1 MSELVVLFLVIMKN
15 MNIKKNISVIS
26 AVLLSLFIFAGIF
39 TVNVNTVSADCTLTY
54 DQATNDYRAGRIKI
68 TIAKADANN
77 ATAVVENNT
86 DCTFPAETASFKV
99 YDNKISGGIP
109 QSLIAV
115 TNYNIPAHSS
125 YTFVIAIAPCLS
137 QVDTY
142 YYGPGVPT
150 DRYEWLGKIFGT
162 DGRVFN
168 NIPSADGQFCTNTP
182 PPPPPPP
189 PPTPEDLAGS
199 CSVNPSS
206 VNVGGTLNWTATA
219 SGATGSYT
227 YSWSGTDS
235 LVGNSNSV
243 SKVYPNAGTK
253 TGTVTITSGTQ
264 SITRTCTGVVNENIV
279 NDDLVVS
286 CSASPS
292 SVDIDEDVT
301 WRANAT
307 GGTGSYSYDWSGT
320 DGLDGSSRYITWSYD
335 DNGTKRGTVTVTSG
349 SESASASCT
358 VSVDEEE
365 VFDDLNVRC
374 YASPSNPQ
382 IGSRMNWFARVEGGD
397 GDYDYDWSGSE
408 GLNSSSRSPY
418 MTYDTPGSKRATV
431 TVTDGQGNEDTAT
444 CYANINSVLAFSQ
457 TNQPLL
463 LDAVYLNQVPY
474 TGFADN
480 MKLYFF
486 VGMLALFS
494 AWIASIII
502 SRQSQSEA

>member
-15 MNIKKNISVIS
+15 MNIKKNISVVGAI
-26 AVLLSLFIFAGIF
+26 VLSMFVFVGAMA
-39 TVNVNTVSADCTLTY
+39 VNTNSASAACTLTY
-54 DQATNDYRAGRIKI
+54 DQAFSAFRGGKIKMNMY
-68 TIAKADANN
+68 KADASHVNIS
-77 ATAVVENNT
+77 VENNT
-86 DCTFPAETASFKV
+86 DCDFPAEAPSFKV
-99 YDNKISGGIP
+99 YDNKETGGIP
-109 QSLIAV
+109 QTLIEV
-115 TNYNIPAHSS
+115 KNYTVPAHSS
-125 YTFVIAIAPCLS
+125 YTFVLSIASCLS
-137 QVDTY
+137 QVDIY
-142 YYGPGVPT
+142 YWGATNGYAWIGNIYGP
-150 DRYEWLGKIFGT
+150 
-162 DGRVFN
+162 DGRVFG
-168 NIPSADGQFCTNTP
+168 NIPSAQGTFCTKTP
-182 PPPPPPP
+182 PPPAPVAL
-189 PPTPEDLAGS
+189 TGS

-431 TVTDGQGNEDTAT
+431 TVTDGSGNEDTAT